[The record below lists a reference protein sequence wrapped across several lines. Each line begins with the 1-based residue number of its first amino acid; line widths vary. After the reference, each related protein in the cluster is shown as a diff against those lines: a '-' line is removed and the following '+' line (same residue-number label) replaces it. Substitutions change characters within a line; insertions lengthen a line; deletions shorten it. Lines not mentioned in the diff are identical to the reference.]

1 MTEDTM
7 GARVKRWAGGAR
19 RVCCAAV
26 VGIAAASLW
35 SAAQAVAPMQ
45 LTYRV
50 EHSTFGNIGTYIN
63 TIEPSVGGT
72 TTVQTRAHFVVKVL
86 GVTIH
91 REDAERTERW
101 QGNRLISFDGVT
113 SKGDGLTR
121 VQGQARGNSFVINSP
136 LGTITAPP
144 TVHPANPWSA
154 NFLASSTMMRP
165 DSGRLERVHV
175 IGGAETVLSIDGGS
189 VRARKYE
196 VDGEGHYTVWLNGQ
210 GVPVQFVADDGGG
223 KVTFTLASCTGCDIP
238 LAQRVGM
245 K

>member
-1 MTEDTM
+1 
-7 GARVKRWAGGAR
+7 
-19 RVCCAAV
+19 
-26 VGIAAASLW
+26 
-35 SAAQAVAPMQ
+35 MQ

-72 TTVQTRAHFVVKVL
+72 TTVQTRVHFVVKVL
-86 GVTIH
+86 GVTLH
-91 REDAERTERW
+91 HEDAERTERW

-113 SKGDGLTR
+113 RKGDGLTR

-136 LGTITAPP
+136 LGTITAPS

-154 NFLASSTMMRP
+154 NFLASNTMMRP

-175 IGGAETVLSIDGGS
+175 IGGTETVLSIDGGP

-196 VDGEGHYTVWLNGQ
+196 VDGEGHYTVWINGQ
-210 GVPVQFVADDGGG
+210 GVPVQFVADDSGG